1 MVGNACNNIFNEI
14 FFEEDKFNIG
24 FKSESFLEA
33 LYAHHPTIMY
43 TTIPSRSGQL
53 GIVTFVSIEAR
64 QCRYGL

>member
-1 MVGNACNNIFNEI
+1 MS

-24 FKSESFLEA
+24 FKSESFLET
-33 LYAHHPTIMY
+33 LYARHPTIIY
-43 TTIPSRSGQL
+43 TTIPSCSRQL